1 MDRLYS
7 LAPSIWGAGEEI
19 ELASVIQAPLF
30 EEFGATKK
38 SAFLPVLLHPNP
50 LNGSW
55 RVRRVGH
62 DRTQGRVL
70 GEVAAAHRERYP
82 EMQRIEASLL
92 MPTTVAEIRFD
103 NQTGLFRAKIILPPP
118 ELTVPRNDPP
128 EGALVLP
135 PGDMIVVDTAKG
147 EFSADELVALSPGIW
162 FVALRPLA
170 GTVAVTLNGKALG
183 GFAAKDAKELL
194 AYIEEAGAPLYA
206 RAVLLE
212 GMAALNAGA
221 PAEGLQTIPVL
232 KVPDTTPTTPWSLV
246 DFPDGSWAITVE
258 RPFATDPEDTVRPHY
273 RARYVSLTGQD
284 RPDDVV
290 PPTQMFTK
298 VERPEDKP
306 EDKLPADKPEDK
318 PVEVRERAVVKEK
331 PEIGWQGSGG
341 YLTEIE
347 KVQLRRRERV
357 AVEVGRHRK

>member
-30 EEFGATKK
+30 EEFGDTKN

-70 GEVAAAHRERYP
+70 GEVAAEHRQRYP

-92 MPTTVAEIRFD
+92 MPTTIAEVRFD
-103 NQTGLFRAKIILPPP
+103 NQSGLFRAKIILPPHQ
-118 ELTVPRNDPP
+118 LTVPRNDPP

-147 EFSADELVALSPGIW
+147 EFSADELVALSPGTW
-162 FVALRPLA
+162 FVALHPLA
-170 GTVAVTLNGKALG
+170 GTVAATLNGKALG
-183 GFAAKDAKELL
+183 GFGAEDAKDLL
-194 AYIEEAGAPLYA
+194 AYIEEAGAPLYV

-212 GMAALNAGA
+212 GMAALNAGD
-221 PAEGLQTIPVL
+221 PSEGLQTIPVL

-246 DFPDGSWAITVE
+246 NFPDGSWAITVE

-273 RARYVSLTGQD
+273 RARYVSLTGKD
-284 RPDDVV
+284 RPDDVAA
-290 PPTQMFTK
+290 PTQMFAK
-298 VERPEDKP
+298 VELPE
-306 EDKLPADKPEDK
+306 DKPEDK

-331 PEIGWQGSGG
+331 PDTGWQGAGG
-341 YLTEIE
+341 YLTEVE

-357 AVEVGRHRK
+357 AGEVGRHRK